1 MAKKADS
8 VLILDKNEPTKKD
21 EVVGSFVR
29 RGISLDIEGN
39 NAVWRVLNTKVVKR
53 VCLKVD
59 RNGERVNDNL

>member
-39 NAVWRVLNTKVVKR
+39 NAV
-53 VCLKVD
+53 
-59 RNGERVNDNL
+59 